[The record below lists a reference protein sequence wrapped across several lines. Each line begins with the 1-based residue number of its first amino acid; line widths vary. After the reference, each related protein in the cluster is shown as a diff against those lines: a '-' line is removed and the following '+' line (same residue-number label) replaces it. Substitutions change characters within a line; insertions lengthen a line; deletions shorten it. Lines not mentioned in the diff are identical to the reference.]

1 MSYRSALSLTAL
13 LLAIGC
19 GSGSDA
25 PPTET
30 SDPLLVPDFLL
41 EDLNDTSPSYGL
53 DVSPREYIGNLSAWY
68 FGEAT

>member
-1 MSYRSALSLTAL
+1 MISLRVISPALL

-19 GSGSDA
+19 GSGSDT

-30 SDPLLVPDFLL
+30 TDPLLVPDFLL
-41 EDLNDTSPSYGL
+41 EDMNDTSTSYTL